1 MAEES
6 PSDFDLE
13 IAHVL
18 FMDIVGYSKL
28 SINQQS
34 KLLSQLT
41 QIVRD
46 TELFR
51 TAEGTGKLVR
61 LPTGDGMALVFF
73 TSPDAPL
80 RCAQEISRVLRNH
93 PELPLRVGIHSGPV
107 EQVADVNDRKN
118 LAGAGINVAQRVMD
132 CGDAGHILLSK
143 RAADDLSQHDRWQ
156 PYLHD
161 LGDFEVKHGSKI
173 GVVNFF
179 TDDAGNSRLPQ
190 KLMAARKGE
199 HGARRRRMMR
209 SALVPSII
217 VIAVALALWVMAQR
231 RAPQQIRVPPGVIP
245 EKTIAVLPFENLS
258 PQKDDAFFADGIQ
271 DDVLTSL
278 GKIKEL
284 TVIARASVMVY
295 RGAAVAGK
303 LREIGQTLRVSHV
316 LEGSVRRSANRV
328 VVNVQLIDTRDDRQL
343 WSERYERSLTDT
355 LSLQGELAIEIA
367 RQLQANLS
375 VAEKSNVV
383 TKPTEN
389 PDAYVLYLRAR
400 ELETG
405 YQTSDEDR
413 EAAAKLYQQAIDLDP
428 KFALAHARLSIE
440 LSNVYNAADADP
452 AGKAKVL
459 PEAEEALRLQPA
471 LGEGRLALGYYFLWG
486 GNDLDRALLE
496 LSRAAELMPSSAE
509 VWRTRAFIYKRQD
522 KLRERIAA
530 LQQAATLDPRDTNSL
545 NFLRVTFRSVRNWPE
560 ALRTGDRMKAL
571 FPSVTDWSRDWEEFR
586 MTGVIDPLKKI
597 IAETPGGTPLE
608 RFGRHYEVAML
619 ERDYSAADR
628 YLKEIPAA
636 EFGDW
641 THPKRM
647 QEALL
652 AVASGADPEVVERA
666 LVAARQE
673 SEKLL
678 AASPNDYKL
687 YGNLGLID
695 AFRGRKEEAI
705 REGRRWAEL
714 ENYSI
719 LEKNDAAAA
728 LALIYA
734 RTGEPEEAIKL
745 IERLLTGP
753 ANLSQLWVFSM
764 TQSDL
769 KWRWV
774 WDSLRSNPRFQKI
787 LAGPE
792 PKTVY

>member
-1 MAEES
+1 MAAES

-34 KLLSQLT
+34 KLLGQLT

-80 RCAQEISRVLRNH
+80 RCAQEISRALRNH
-93 PELPLRVGIHSGPV
+93 PELPLRMGIHSGPV

-161 LGDFEVKHGSKI
+161 LGDFEVKHGIKI

-179 TDDAGNSRLPQ
+179 TDDAGNSQLPQ

-231 RAPQQIRVPPGVIP
+231 RAPQQIPVPPGVIP

-258 PQKDDAFFADGIQ
+258 PEKDDAFFADGIQ
-271 DDVLTSL
+271 DDVLTTL

-284 TVIARASVMVY
+284 TVIARASVMIY

-328 VVNVQLIDTRDDRQL
+328 VVNVQLIDTRNDREL
-343 WSERYERSLTDT
+343 WSERYERSLTDA
-355 LSLQGELAIEIA
+355 LSLQGELAVEIA
-367 RQLQANLS
+367 HALQATLTP
-375 VAEKSNVV
+375 AEKSNVAI
-383 TKPTEN
+383 KPTEN

-400 ELETG
+400 ELEIA
-405 YQTSDEDR
+405 YDLSDEDR
-413 EAAAKLYQQAIDLDP
+413 EKAVKLYQQAIDLDP
-428 KFALAHARLSIE
+428 RFALARARLSIE
-440 LSNVYNAADADP
+440 IFYLISHATKADP
-452 AGKAKVL
+452 ARKVKEL
-459 PEAEEALRLQPA
+459 AEAEEALRLQPA
-471 LGEGRLALGYYFLWG
+471 LGEARLALGYYYL
-486 GNDLDRALLE
+486 NNNELDRAEIE
-496 LSRAAELMPSSAE
+496 LSRAAELIPSSAE
-509 VWRTRAFIYKRQD
+509 VWRVRAFLAKRHN
-522 KLRERIAA
+522 KIRERIAA
-530 LQQAATLDPRDTNSL
+530 LQQAVTLDPRDTESL
-545 NFLRVTFRSVRNWPE
+545 DVLNGTFCSIRNWPE
-560 ALRTGDRMKAL
+560 SLHVVDRIKAL
-571 FPSVTDWSRDWEEFR
+571 LPGNADLDWARDWVEFF
-586 MTGVIDPLKKI
+586 MTGVIDPLKKRI
-597 IAETPGGTPLE
+597 TVAPAMRL
-608 RFGRHYEVAML
+608 YQVAML

-636 EFGDW
+636 DFEGGW
-641 THPKRM
+641 THSKAM
-647 QEALL
+647 NEALL
-652 AVASGADPEVVERA
+652 AVARGAEPAAVERA

-678 AASPNDYKL
+678 ADSPDT
-687 YGNLGLID
+687 YGIYGDLGLID
-695 AFRGRKEEAI
+695 AFLGRKEDAI
-705 REGRRWAEL
+705 REGRRWVEL
-714 ENYSI
+714 ENFSI
-719 LEKNDAAAA
+719 LEKNDASAM

-734 RTGEPEEAIKL
+734 RTGKTEEAINL
-745 IERLLTGP
+745 IEKLLTVP

-764 TQSDL
+764 RQADL
-769 KWRWV
+769 KWRWE
-774 WDSLRSNPRFQKI
+774 WDPLRSNPRFQKI
-787 LAGPE
+787 LEGPE
-792 PKTVY
+792 PKTIY